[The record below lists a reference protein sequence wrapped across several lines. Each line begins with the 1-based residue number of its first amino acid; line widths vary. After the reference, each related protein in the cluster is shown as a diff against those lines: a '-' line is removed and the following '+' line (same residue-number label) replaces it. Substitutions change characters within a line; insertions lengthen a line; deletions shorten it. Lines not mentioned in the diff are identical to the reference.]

1 MKTKITKKSKNY
13 LKQNKKAK
21 KKHPYNL
28 PVFVDYFD
36 KKNVSLQLYIHTRL
50 KVKND
55 FYI

>member
-21 KKHPYNL
+21 KNHPYYL